1 MEDKKLLQKAKNI
14 FTSLKTDPNSVLFSE
29 EKIVSRLLKKFK
41 KSKYARQSKDSLLLK
56 LFLLADRKS
65 DDEGKV
71 PIRVDCVQK
80 RETDRST
87 LCSFDGPFQMV
98 HADMGNLEFLGKS
111 ATIPR
116 YVLLCVDLY
125 SSKLYVYRIRLRK
138 QILQKMILFY
148 NDIKNKRNSKTMRL

>member
-29 EKIVSRLLKKFK
+29 EKT
-41 KSKYARQSKDSLLLK
+41 KYARQSKDSLLLK
-56 LFLLADRKS
+56 LFLLADSKP

-71 PIRVDCVQK
+71 PIGVDYVQK
-80 RETDRST
+80 REIDRST
-87 LCSFDGPFQMV
+87 LCSFDGSFQMV

-116 YVLLCVDLY
+116 YVLLWVDLY

-148 NDIKNKRNSKTMRL
+148 NDIKNKRNSKTMTL